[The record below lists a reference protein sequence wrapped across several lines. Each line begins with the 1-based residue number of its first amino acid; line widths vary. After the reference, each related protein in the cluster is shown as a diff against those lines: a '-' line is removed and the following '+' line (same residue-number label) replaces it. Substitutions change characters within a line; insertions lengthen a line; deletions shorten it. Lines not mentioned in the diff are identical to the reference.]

1 MKNITTGAAFVF
13 LTILFVGGIPF
24 DACAIEGA
32 MNGRDPTYRG
42 GVTGMSHGG
51 SGGGHSGKTCS
62 GAVQHCKKIAP
73 ASAAAC
79 VSAGES
85 CKQSG
90 TFTGPGGKSFPGLA
104 KM

>member
-1 MKNITTGAAFVF
+1 MKKITTAAAFVF
-13 LTILFVGGIPF
+13 LTILFLGGIQSN
-24 DACAIEGA
+24 AYAIEGG

-42 GVTGMSHGG
+42 GVTGVAHGG
-51 SGGGHSGKTCS
+51 SGQGGTCS
-62 GAVQHCKKIAP
+62 GAVQRCKKNVP

>member
-1 MKNITTGAAFVF
+1 MKKITTAAAFVF
-13 LTILFVGGIPF
+13 LTILFLGGIPF
-24 DACAIEGA
+24 NAYAIEGA

-42 GVTGMSHGG
+42 GVTGVAHGG
-51 SGGGHSGKTCS
+51 GGGQGGKTCS
-62 GAVQHCKKIAP
+62 GAVQRCKKIAP
-73 ASAAAC
+73 TSAAAC
-79 VSAGES
+79 VSAGET

>member
-1 MKNITTGAAFVF
+1 MKKITAAATFIF
-13 LTILFVGGIPF
+13 LTIPF
-24 DACAIEGA
+24 SAYAIEGG
-32 MNGRDPTYRG
+32 MSGRDPTYRG
-42 GVTGMSHGG
+42 GVTGVTHGG
-51 SGGGHSGKTCS
+51 GGGQAGGTCS
-62 GAVQHCKKIAP
+62 GAVQRCKQKAP

-90 TFTGPGGKSFPGLA
+90 TFAAPNGKSFPGLA